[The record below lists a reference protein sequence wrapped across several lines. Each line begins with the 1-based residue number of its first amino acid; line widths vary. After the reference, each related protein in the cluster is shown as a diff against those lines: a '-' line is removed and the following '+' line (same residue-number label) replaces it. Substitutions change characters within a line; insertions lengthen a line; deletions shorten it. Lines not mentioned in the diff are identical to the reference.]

1 MVQCYNSGENKQTV
15 IDAYVNEII
24 QFAQILKDDMNGLR
38 DYGTGVPI
46 KMAEVYT
53 LSLIEQNPG
62 ITVERLM
69 PQHPDSALAQKQR
82 RTKGTVSVNVTA
94 LENKGYIY
102 REKRSGN
109 EKVVHLYAT
118 SVGEKLSTLYNAY
131 NAKQTRNTQ
140 DKLLKNCSQED
151 INVFCRVH
159 HQYLKTIVNNQEAK

>member
-24 QFAQILKDDMNGLR
+24 QFAQILKDDMNVLR

-62 ITVERLM
+62 ITV
-69 PQHPDSALAQKQR
+69 SALAQKQR

-118 SVGEKLSTLYNAY
+118 SAGEKLSTLYNAY

-151 INVFCRVH
+151 INVFCRVL

>member
-62 ITVERLM
+62 ITV
-69 PQHPDSALAQKQR
+69 SALAQKHR

-118 SVGEKLSTLYNAY
+118 SAGEKLSTLYNAY

-151 INVFCRVH
+151 INVFCRVL

>member
-1 MVQCYNSGENKQTV
+1 MVQCYNSGEKKQTV

-62 ITVERLM
+62 ITV
-69 PQHPDSALAQKQR
+69 SALAQKQR
-82 RTKGTVSVNVTA
+82 RTKGTVSVNVAA

-118 SVGEKLSTLYNAY
+118 SAGEKLSTLYNAY

-151 INVFCRVH
+151 INVFCRVL

>member
-62 ITVERLM
+62 ITV
-69 PQHPDSALAQKQR
+69 SALAQKQR

-118 SVGEKLSTLYNAY
+118 SAGEKLSTLYNAY

-151 INVFCRVH
+151 INVFCRVL